1 MKELSAIL
9 IVMAVSWQI
18 FASEARITRLKPQKV
33 ESKTTKPM
41 GNDAKILSKMLERNK
56 RIEKLLKNK
65 SAAPVIWDQRE
76 KILTGK
82 VFRGTLLN
90 SIVSTNLK
98 SPVLVKAHRHQGLP
112 PGTKFSCLAV
122 TKHKRVH
129 SLCNRLITTNKEMSI
144 NAQVLNL
151 DGSAGLIGE
160 YEDGKEDLIAG
171 AVMSDFAQGVL
182 SASKTR
188 ITTQIGQVE
197 DASLRNK
204 ILEGL
209 IQSGETTTDV
219 LLSDMK
225 DAEPVV
231 TVQAG
236 TEVLIY
242 FQEAVH
248 EL

>member
-1 MKELSAIL
+1 
-9 IVMAVSWQI
+9 
-18 FASEARITRLKPQKV
+18 
-33 ESKTTKPM
+33 
-41 GNDAKILSKMLERNK
+41 
-56 RIEKLLKNK
+56 
-65 SAAPVIWDQRE
+65 
-76 KILTGK
+76 
-82 VFRGTLLN
+82 
-90 SIVSTNLK
+90 
-98 SPVLVKAHRHQGLP
+98 
-112 PGTKFSCLAV
+112 
-122 TKHKRVH
+122 
-129 SLCNRLITTNKEMSI
+129 
-144 NAQVLNL
+144 
-151 DGSAGLIGE
+151 
-160 YEDGKEDLIAG
+160 
-171 AVMSDFAQGVL
+171 MSDFAQGVL

-188 ITTQIGQVE
+188 ITTQIGVE

-236 TEVLIY
+236 TEVLVY